1 MCHQIN
7 FFLVPTYLF
16 IFSLSHSYSKSRPTV
31 LGQCLPSESC
41 LFPVAPWT
49 YVCSRSLRFIQAF
62 RHKILG
68 LSWDFKSLFFPPNI
82 KLFMQI
88 YWWISWKKSQENR
101 PLAGKGQD
109 TESKRSGQKNQR
121 GDSKVESNDSPEIPH
136 RGETSDIPSLP
147 LGMDSAEH

>member
-68 LSWDFKSLFFPPNI
+68 LSWDFNSLFFPLTSNSSC
-82 KLFMQI
+82 KYTDEFHG
-88 YWWISWKKSQENR
+88 KKSQENR
-101 PLAGKGQD
+101 PLAEKGQD

-121 GDSKVESNDSPEIPH
+121 GDSKIK
-136 RGETSDIPSLP
+136 
-147 LGMDSAEH
+147 